1 MSALFER
8 LTGLETLRPDQKRAL
23 FVEATLIFRKAGKL
37 GELPAHDKTEP
48 AHSRLSKWLLGRP
61 DAMKPSKQISKEA
74 AEHYA
79 KFPHLQPGAASFCHS
94 PITIFAPARER
105 PRPIGKEYAFGSS
118 TYTRMHAMSP
128 DVATLAFYRGHG
140 YNNM

>member
-48 AHSRLSKWLLGRP
+48 AHSRLCKWLLGRP

-79 KFPHLQPGAASFCHS
+79 KFPHLQPGAASCPRGS
-94 PITIFAPARER
+94 AIAVCER
-105 PRPIGKEYAFGSS
+105 LGR
-118 TYTRMHAMSP
+118 R
-128 DVATLAFYRGHG
+128 R
-140 YNNM
+140 